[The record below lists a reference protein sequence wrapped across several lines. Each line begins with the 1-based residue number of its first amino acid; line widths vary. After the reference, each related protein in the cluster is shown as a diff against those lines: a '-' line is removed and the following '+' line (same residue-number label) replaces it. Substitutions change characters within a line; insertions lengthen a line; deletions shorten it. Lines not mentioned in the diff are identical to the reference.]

1 MTTRLNLADRAAI
14 TKQTIDKYR
23 FEALNFERQV
33 TCLHLFRDH
42 LIAMGHKPPKIPAF
56 NSVRGAAK
64 AMKAAGHPNLTAIA
78 DKVLPL
84 ARIAP
89 AQMLVGDI
97 GLLPGEPFEAIVIWA
112 GGKMFGWHDSDL
124 SKLSVITDVPMDTFI
139 AAWRV

>member
-1 MTTRLNLADRAAI
+1 MTGRINLADRAEI
-14 TKQTIDKYR
+14 TKRTIDKYR
-23 FEALNFERQV
+23 FEALSFERQV

-42 LIAMGHKPPKIPAF
+42 LIAFGHTPPEIPPFA
-56 NSVRGAAK
+56 SVRGAAK
-64 AMKAAGHPNLTAIA
+64 AMKRAGHGSLSAIA
-78 DKVLPL
+78 DKVLPM

-97 GLLPGEPFEAIVIWA
+97 GLLPGTPFEAIVIWA

-124 SKLSVITDVPMDTFI
+124 SRLSVITDVPLDTFI

>member
-1 MTTRLNLADRAAI
+1 MTKLNLAERRDI
-14 TKQTIDKYR
+14 TSRTIEKYR
-23 FEALNFERQV
+23 FEALSFERQV

-42 LIAMGHKPPKIPAF
+42 LIGMGHKPPEIPAF
-56 NSVRGAAK
+56 KSVRGAAK
-64 AMKAAGHPNLTAIA
+64 AMKAAGFANLAAIA
-78 DKVLPL
+78 DRVLPL

-89 AQMLVGDI
+89 AAMLVGDI

-124 SKLSVITDVPMDTFI
+124 SRLSVITEVPMTEFI